1 MIESIEKY
9 KKLLNEA
16 TNNNGDWKSP
26 YENLMRELY
35 KLPVIFFALSRD
47 NYDETNKKST
57 PLISTKDFN
66 GTPALYVFS
75 DVDLASKWMIGY
87 RHTTDDLKYGLIG
100 AINKEPHDFLYVF
113 QMARA
118 LGAQKIMLD
127 EGGDWVG
134 IDINYFMEVNSI
146 STKQV
151 SMLLTEE
158 QFKEVIA
165 DNKPPTVRFFPISL
179 IPLK

>member
-1 MIESIEKY
+1 
-9 KKLLNEA
+9 
-16 TNNNGDWKSP
+16 
-26 YENLMRELY
+26 
-35 KLPVIFFALSRD
+35 
-47 NYDETNKKST
+47 
-57 PLISTKDFN
+57 
-66 GTPALYVFS
+66 
-75 DVDLASKWMIGY
+75 
-87 RHTTDDLKYGLIG
+87 
-100 AINKEPHDFLYVF
+100 
-113 QMARA
+113 MARA

-158 QFKEVIA
+158 QAKEVIA
-165 DNKPPTVRFFPISL
+165 DNKPPTARFFPISL

>member
-1 MIESIEKY
+1 
-9 KKLLNEA
+9 
-16 TNNNGDWKSP
+16 
-26 YENLMRELY
+26 MRELY

-47 NYDETNKKST
+47 NYDETNMKST

-118 LGAQKIMLD
+118 LGARKIMLD

-158 QFKEVIA
+158 QAKEVIA

>member
-1 MIESIEKY
+1 VIESIEKY

-57 PLISTKDFN
+57 PFISTKDFN

-100 AINKEPHDFLYVF
+100 AIKPANKC
-113 QMARA
+113 Q
-118 LGAQKIMLD
+118 
-127 EGGDWVG
+127 
-134 IDINYFMEVNSI
+134 
-146 STKQV
+146 
-151 SMLLTEE
+151 
-158 QFKEVIA
+158 
-165 DNKPPTVRFFPISL
+165 
-179 IPLK
+179 